1 MTQAAHAATVI
12 SLDDF
17 ANAKVET
24 FDAAPLGRTNVTKPL
39 FADLGITGIRASYNR
54 DRFNT
59 RVSSSRA
66 LGINKNG
73 NLRIIDP
80 GKRGLSSSYS
90 LTFADAIT
98 QFGFGI
104 HDQKTR
110 LTLEFLNSGSVVD
123 TIRLRSRSRDL
134 VQFYV
139 QAAAFDQVT
148 ISARK
153 DNQAFALDNLTVE
166 ALTPIPVPAG
176 FPLLLTAVG
185 ALVWIRRK
193 AVL

>member
-1 MTQAAHAATVI
+1 M
-12 SLDDF
+12 
-17 ANAKVET
+17 
-24 FDAAPLGRTNVTKPL
+24 
-39 FADLGITGIRASYNR
+39 
-54 DRFNT
+54 
-59 RVSSSRA
+59 
-66 LGINKNG
+66 
-73 NLRIIDP
+73 
-80 GKRGLSSSYS
+80 
-90 LTFADAIT
+90 TFADAIT